1 MRFLPAACHA
11 EDVAPNSNRHTFAP
25 DIRSSKS
32 SCNSLG
38 RESASNARIT
48 RITNPSPFVSLFL
61 QRRRLLFEIV
71 LIDLRMEIYD
81 DKLGIPILFAD
92 ILRRK
97 VVVKIYK
104 MKDTRNRVATIH
116 QEESQLRML
125 G

>member
-1 MRFLPAACHA
+1 
-11 EDVAPNSNRHTFAP
+11 
-25 DIRSSKS
+25 
-32 SCNSLG
+32 
-38 RESASNARIT
+38 
-48 RITNPSPFVSLFL
+48 
-61 QRRRLLFEIV
+61 
-71 LIDLRMEIYD
+71 MEIYD

-104 MKDTRNRVATIH
+104 MKDTRNRVATIR

>member
-1 MRFLPAACHA
+1 MSRRRRC
-11 EDVAPNSNRHTFAP
+11 PNS
-25 DIRSSKS
+25 S
-32 SCNSLG
+32 G

-48 RITNPSPFVSLFL
+48 NPPPFVSLFL

-71 LIDLRMEIYD
+71 LIDLRMEIY

-104 MKDTRNRVATIH
+104 MKDTRNRVATIR

>member
-1 MRFLPAACHA
+1 
-11 EDVAPNSNRHTFAP
+11 
-25 DIRSSKS
+25 
-32 SCNSLG
+32 
-38 RESASNARIT
+38 
-48 RITNPSPFVSLFL
+48 
-61 QRRRLLFEIV
+61 
-71 LIDLRMEIYD
+71 MEIY